1 MKIIFALA
9 ISFILSVGVCNA
21 QQETNAPRM
30 AAELS
35 LESVLEKYRS
45 KGIEKWEDDIQKLE
59 KRNAEEAMPDDSLL
73 FFGSSSI
80 RRWDTMGV
88 DMVPFPSIN
97 RGYGGAKYV
106 DMVLFADRIL
116 STKNYR
122 SLVMFAANDVSGKDK
137 PNSTPEEVSVAILEI
152 IRISKSH
159 RPDAPIFII
168 EVTPT
173 LAREQVWDKT
183 RQINAALRE
192 VALSTPNTWFITT
205 AERYLNPDGS
215 IKGQYFVEDKLHL
228 NADGYK
234 VWASIIKAQLE
245 TYLPE
250 AESAQTTSMSV
261 PATK

>member
-45 KGIEKWEDDIQKLE
+45 KGIEKWEEDIQKLE
-59 KRNAEEAMPDDSLL
+59 KRNAEEAMPDDSC
-73 FFGSSSI
+73 
-80 RRWDTMGV
+80 
-88 DMVPFPSIN
+88 
-97 RGYGGAKYV
+97 GYGGAKYV

-159 RPDAPIFII
+159 HPDAPIFII
-168 EVTPT
+168 EITPT

-234 VWASIIKAQLE
+234 VWARRCPCRQRSRVGL
-245 TYLPE
+245 
-250 AESAQTTSMSV
+250 
-261 PATK
+261 